1 VTRSQGVTTGGSS
14 RVLRAGRRTNVA
26 LLALVLGAFASGVLA
41 YGTGTAAPAELVT
54 VAHGAFGLGLLL
66 LVPWKSVIVR
76 RSIRRGTRR
85 FGNGAGVALGVLLVV
100 AVAAGVVHAVGGYHS
115 VFGVTALTVHVGA
128 AVLALPFLAAHAWG
142 RRQRPRRGDLSRRTV
157 LRAGALGLG
166 SVATYGSI
174 EAVSSLLGLP
184 GGHRRQTG
192 SYELGSGM
200 PDRMPVTQWFTDTVP
215 TVDRES
221 WRITVGSRTVPYTEL
236 SAGRDSVRAV
246 LDCTGGWYAEQEW
259 RGVRMD
265 RLIGPIPDGTRSI
278 DVVSVTGYRR
288 RFPLSDVGSLLL
300 ATRAAGEPLSDGHGG
315 PVRLVAPGRRGFWWV
330 KWVERIETTSE
341 PWWLQ
346 APFPLQ

>member
-1 VTRSQGVTTGGSS
+1 MTSGRSS

-26 LLALVLGAFASGVLA
+26 LLTLMLGAFATGALA
-41 YGTGTAAPAELVT
+41 FGTGTASDAELVT

-76 RSIRRGTRR
+76 RSLRRGRGR
-85 FGNGAGVALGVLLVV
+85 SGHGAGMTLGLLLVV
-100 AVAAGVVHAVGGYHS
+100 AVAAGVVHAVGGYHP
-115 VFGVTALTVHVGA
+115 VFGVTALAVHVGA
-128 AVLALPFLAAHAWG
+128 AVVALPLLVAHAWG

-157 LRAGALGLG
+157 LRAGALGVG
-166 SVATYGSI
+166 SLAAYGTV
-174 EAVSSLLGLP
+174 EAIASVLGLP
-184 GGHRRQTG
+184 GRNRRGTG
-192 SYELGSGM
+192 SYEVGSGT

-221 WRITVGSRTVPYTEL
+221 WLLTVGSTAVPYAEL
-236 SAGRDSVRAV
+236 SAGHDTVRAV

-259 RGVRMD
+259 QGVRMD
-265 RLIGPIPDGTRSI
+265 RLIGTMPSGTRSI

-288 RFPLSDVGSLLL
+288 RLPLSDLDRLLL

-315 PVRLVAPGRRGFWWV
+315 PVRLVAPDRRGFWWV
-330 KWVERIETTSE
+330 KWVQRIELTSE

-346 APFPLQ
+346 PPFPLQ